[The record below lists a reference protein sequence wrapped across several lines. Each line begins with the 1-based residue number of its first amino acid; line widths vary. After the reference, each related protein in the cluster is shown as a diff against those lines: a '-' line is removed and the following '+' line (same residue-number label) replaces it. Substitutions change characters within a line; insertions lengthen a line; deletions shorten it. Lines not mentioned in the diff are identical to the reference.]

1 MGSTGTGLPKP
12 ERRCS
17 SGNERLKNRS
27 PLQNKRYLIPVV
39 YVLLLTVGFPWYL
52 PPDLTVLV
60 FGFPLW
66 VFISL
71 LVAFIGAGFTAW
83 LYLVEFTEDDP

>member
-1 MGSTGTGLPKP
+1 M
-12 ERRCS
+12 
-17 SGNERLKNRS
+17 
-27 PLQNKRYLIPVV
+27 
-39 YVLLLTVGFPWYL
+39 LLLAVGFPWYL
-52 PPDLTVLV
+52 PSGLTVLV